1 MAKSTMM
8 RKTGPAASDAGAEKP
23 ARIAAPSDLLVKRLS
38 RARSA
43 NEITNVIGLKPIKG
57 RSGPK
62 IAY

>member
-1 MAKSTMM
+1 MARSTSL
-8 RKTGPAASDAGAEKP
+8 RKTEPVAPGAEAGK
-23 ARIAAPSDLLVKRLS
+23 RTRSAAATETLVKRLV
-38 RARSA
+38 RTRSA

>member
-1 MAKSTMM
+1 MAKSTTL
-8 RKTGPAASDAGAEKP
+8 RKSGPSAPNAGAGKP
-23 ARIAAPSDLLVKRLS
+23 VQAATPPDSLVKRLT
-38 RARSA
+38 RTRSA

>member
-1 MAKSTMM
+1 MSNSPLPRVTDEPAPPKR
-8 RKTGPAASDAGAEKP
+8 RKLDPATEQL
-23 ARIAAPSDLLVKRLS
+23 IERLS

-43 NEITNVIGLKPIKG
+43 NEITSVIGLKPIKG